1 MKKALILF
9 LVTLFAFGSGFAQN
23 KLSGQ
28 LTQAL
33 QRSGAQDQLEVII
46 TMADQ
51 YDGSSLDTRTSY
63 LNRKQR
69 TEFVAQ
75 ELKAFAQHSQA
86 DLLALLNEATGQV
99 SDIQSFWIVNG
110 IGCKAT
116 PAMIEA
122 IAQRPD
128 VQMVDWDA
136 ERPVNGLTYTETETD
151 PKGTLTWNV
160 QRIQANQVW
169 TYNGSTGYT
178 GAGVVV
184 AILDSGVNYNHND
197 LKNNMWNGN
206 TYHGYN
212 YASSSSSNPL
222 ENNSNGNGQGTMV
235 AGIVVGQGT
244 CGQQT
249 GVAPGAQIMAI
260 KISGKTSGANE
271 TRVNNGLQFAI
282 DHGADIVVVSAVESN
297 VGPRASYRA
306 KMVNLLS
313 LGIPAFTAAGDNA
326 SIDAP
331 NSIGAPSNCPSPWH
345 NPDETLNQG
354 RSANICV
361 GATNRNDMKANF
373 SSIGPVT
380 WEGVSE
386 EYNDYA
392 LANGGHIRPD
402 VMAPGVAITSTS
414 HIDNNSY
421 MSAQGT
427 ALSAAHAAGVAALL
441 LEADPTLTPADI
453 DRLLETSAT
462 KCEGLITKNNFYG
475 AGRIDAYEAIT
486 ALLSTVSAPTNLS
499 ASADDNQVTLTWT
512 AASGAASYNV
522 YCNEE
527 CIVTG
532 VTGTTYSHTTDFSG
546 AHAYCLRTV
555 AADGTLSPKSN
566 YAYVFVDP
574 AGPIVQNLTATVNN
588 NLSRVALTWE
598 LPNQTSTLRYGSA
611 DTPNGA
617 YGGLNGKQSYWAQ
630 RYPSS
635 MLVDYAGTRIDTVSI
650 YFNKYKNVTYTLSL
664 YDGDANGTDQQ
675 LYSTTFTVAQ
685 SEINAWKH
693 IALPTPIEI
702 DHTKDLWIV
711 MRDPVANPSSASSGT
726 TANLTYC
733 TIPYNNTGFPAQFST
748 DGVNW
753 STYNNTA
760 SWMMKAHLVTG
771 TYTYNVQR
779 DGSTIATNKTTLS
792 HTDTNVPAGVHYY
805 TVTTNYNNGQS
816 ESFPCEPV
824 RANVNTHFTV
834 TFVPGDG
841 SCEVESLT
849 QGSGTGAITLPTAT
863 PSTVCQNEGYTFAG
877 WSTTIVEGTS
887 TPPTLLA
894 AGTDYIPEDD
904 CTLYAVYQVVQSE
917 YGWKQAR
924 SLAAGDQ
931 VCLVS
936 QDNGVEF
943 DDVEDGAFVASS
955 IAYDTEIQGEHPF
968 TVQARDG
975 GYTLTDAQGR
985 YLDNQDGFLQL
996 SNSFYIGCVW
1006 TAEFIDENAYLRN
1019 VSGNDTYQITTS
1031 EQDGSVVF
1039 ASVSVD
1045 DLDNPTHGPIQLYR
1059 FKGNEGVFYAHAPGC
1074 GTVVKAPIF
1083 NPEADGTYTEPLAI
1097 SLSCSTQGA
1106 TIRYTTN
1113 NSTPTASSTAY
1124 SAPITV
1130 NNTVTVKAK
1139 AFKDGMT
1146 ASPVVEQ
1153 SYIFPTNYANI
1164 NAFKD
1169 ADNPDEI
1176 ARITSTMTVVY
1187 QYGRYYWL
1195 CDDTGGL
1202 LVFDDYHVVTETLVP
1217 GDRIALLQGR
1227 YRLDHDQPMLIPLTN
1242 LSKTG
1247 TGALPEL
1254 NTVTVDFLEYNYY
1267 SADAMLVQIEDVL
1280 FNRSYDPQTDDMLDT
1295 LSFIQDG
1302 HSMLLRNRFETME
1315 ESIDNTYHYD
1325 VTGLLGIYDG
1335 VFYIYPRNDNDIRQ
1349 YHTITLTETQHGTIA
1364 CDHEQASHLSTV
1376 TLTVTPEAGY
1386 HLESLYY
1393 YGANASDHTNIE
1405 APYSFEMPD
1414 ENITIAAT
1422 FAEDVIY
1429 TVTFDAG
1436 NGNCATT
1443 SLTETEWNSGVIL
1456 PNATPSTACANEG
1469 YTFVGW
1475 AENEITESMT
1485 APELFAAGSTYH
1497 PTSDLTLFA
1506 VYSASSGAGWQEVT
1520 TTQALLEGDY
1530 IIASKLSDNNRFY
1543 YLLREGEVNGN
1554 DNPKARRVSRANTPP
1569 TEDASALTHLW
1580 TVKKINSTEY
1590 SISYTENDVTYYLVC
1605 VNNYAQGNRVTTTPP
1620 TRGWTFTNNSTHGLL
1635 MQFRQATTQRYF
1647 DLYGS
1652 TGYTDYWYSHA
1663 LGSSYKGELHLYL
1676 SPANVYSTNPACQMA
1691 VATPEFV
1698 NLPEGDYVLT
1708 DNYEVSLTCVT
1719 EGAVIHYTVDGS
1731 TPNESSPVFSAPF
1744 AIAET
1749 TTVNAIAFLDGEQSN
1764 MASHT
1769 FTFPAQFENIAAFKQ
1784 AGNSGALGTATI
1796 ARIAGDV
1803 QFVFRHEN
1811 QIYLADETA
1820 GLLVRDNDGI
1830 ITNTYNDGDLIQGGI
1845 AGTYYKLNQ
1854 QPMLLPV
1861 ANPAAGVAGSP
1872 VEPLEATAA
1881 DIKADYDNYDAQLVT
1896 IVDAEFASGYNFA
1909 ENAVSPANDGTAIN
1923 IKNQFGTLTL
1933 SGPAGEH
1940 DDITGFVGK
1949 YVASGTYVVG
1959 IYPRSNDDL
1968 VRYYNITCATLEHG
1982 SVSTTPDHA
1991 RAGDLVTLNTNP
2003 DPGYEIGQW
2012 TVTGPNGQSVTVSG
2026 NQFEMPAGDVT
2037 VSATF
2042 QLIDYTVT
2050 VIAEPAEGGTVS
2062 EGGTYHYG
2070 DIIQVI
2076 AAPNP
2081 GYTFYR
2087 WYVNN
2092 IVQGSNTT
2100 AFFNITGDTEIK
2112 AVFHTSDEQY
2122 TITVES
2128 DGNGTVT
2135 GGGTYLTG
2143 TTITVTATPDEGST
2157 FLNWT
2162 ENEVEVST
2170 EASYTF
2176 TVTRAR
2182 TLIAHFNG
2190 ATTEIEQNVTLATGW
2205 NWWSSYLEM
2214 DATVEGAFKEAI
2226 ATTNTTA
2233 TIKSMTGNIMLEN
2246 GTWSTGL
2253 TLNNE
2258 SMFMV
2263 LVDNPVT
2270 ATLTAEAANP
2280 TLHEITLNPG
2290 WNWIGFPSA
2299 QAITLSEALAGITP
2313 NEDDVIKGSGSN
2325 ASYTADYGWNGSLT
2339 SLTPGMGYMYLN
2351 GGTSALT
2358 LTYPAASKG
2367 YVRSLPAETYWT
2379 NNTHRHATNM
2389 VMLATLDADHFAMA
2403 AGNYEIGAFVGDE
2416 CRGSARLQQVGSHY
2430 IAYLTIGGEN
2440 AETVRFRLY
2449 DVTNAMELGVA
2460 EEQLTYVANAVTG
2473 TTHNPVVLHFR
2484 STGVG
2489 EGEGN
2494 VVSVYPNPASDWVTV
2509 EGQGLQSATLFTLTG
2524 QRLLHET
2531 IQGESTRLHVGGLST
2546 GLYLLQLTDT
2556 DGSVHIIK
2564 LEIK

>member
-1 MKKALILF
+1 MKKTIILF
-9 LVTLFAFGSGFAQN
+9 LVTLFAIGSGFAQN

-51 YDGSSLDTRTSY
+51 YDGSSLNTRTSY
-63 LNRKQR
+63 LSRKQR

-75 ELKAFAQHSQA
+75 ELKTFAQNSQA
-86 DLLALLNEATGQV
+86 SLLALLNEASGQV

-128 VQMVDWDA
+128 VQWVDWDA
-136 ERPVNGLTYTETETD
+136 ERPVNGLNYTETETD

-160 QRIQANQVW
+160 QRVQADQVW

-178 GAGVVV
+178 GANVVV

-206 TYHGYN
+206 ANHGNN
-212 YASSSSSNPL
+212 YVSSSSSNPL
-222 ENNSNGNGQGTMV
+222 ETVSNGNGQGTMV
-235 AGIVVGQGT
+235 AGIVVGQGN

-260 KISGKTSGANE
+260 KVSGKTSGATEN
-271 TRVNNGLQFAI
+271 RINNGLQFAI
-282 DHGADIVVVSAVESN
+282 DNGADIVVVSAVESN

-306 KMVNLLS
+306 KMVNLLN
-313 LGIPAFTAAGDNA
+313 LGIPAFTAAGDDA
-326 SIDAP
+326 TIDAP
-331 NSIGAPSNCPSPWH
+331 NSISAPSNCPSPWH

-361 GATNRNDMKANF
+361 GATNRNDMKAN
-373 SSIGPVT
+373 SSSVGPVT
-380 WEGVSE
+380 WESVDG
-386 EYNDYA
+386 YNDYA
-392 LANGGHIRPD
+392 LASGGHIRPD
-402 VMAPGVAITSTS
+402 VMAPGVNITSTS
-414 HIDNNSY
+414 HMDNNSY

-441 LEADPTLTPADI
+441 LEADPNLTPADI
-453 DRLLETSAT
+453 DRLLETTAV
-462 KCEGLITKNNFYG
+462 KCQGLVTKNNYYG

-486 ALLSTVSAPTNLS
+486 ALLSTVPAPTNLS

-527 CIVTG
+527 CVATG
-532 VTGTTYSHTTDFSG
+532 VTGTTYTHTTDFSG
-546 AHAYCLRTV
+546 AHAYCLRSV
-555 AADGTLSPKSN
+555 AADGTLSPKSS
-566 YAYVFVDP
+566 YAAVFVDP

-588 NLSRVALTWE
+588 DLSRVALTWE
-598 LPNQTSTLRYGSA
+598 LPNQTSTMRYGSA
-611 DTPNGA
+611 ETPNGA

-635 MLVDYAGTRIDTVSI
+635 VLVDYAGTRIDTVSI
-650 YFNKYKNVTYTLSL
+650 YFNKYKNVTYTLTL
-664 YDGDANGTDQQ
+664 YDGDANGPDQQ
-675 LYSTTFTVAQ
+675 LFRTTFTVAQ

-711 MRDPVANPSSASSGT
+711 MRDPVANPNQASSGT

-733 TIPYNNTGFPAQFST
+733 TIPYNSTGFPAQFST
-748 DGVNW
+748 DGVTW

-779 DGSTIATNKTTLS
+779 DGANIATNKTTLS

-841 SCEVESLT
+841 TCEVESLT
-849 QGSGTGAITLPTAT
+849 QGGGTGTITLPTAT

-877 WSTTIVEGTS
+877 WSATIVEGTS
-887 TPPTLLA
+887 TPPTLYA
-894 AGTDYIPEDD
+894 AGTEYLPEDD
-904 CTLYAVYQVVQSE
+904 CTLYAVYQVVQGE

-936 QDNGVEF
+936 QAYSVEF
-943 DDVEDGAFVASS
+943 DDVEDGAFAASS

-968 TVQARDG
+968 TVQTRNG
-975 GYTLTDAQGR
+975 GFTLTDAQGR
-985 YLDNQDGFLQL
+985 YLDNQDGFLRL
-996 SNSFYIGCVW
+996 SNSFYLGCVW
-1006 TAEFIDENAYLRN
+1006 TAEFIEGNAYLRN
-1019 VSGNDTYQITTS
+1019 ASGDYAYQVMTYDQG
-1031 EQDGSVVF
+1031 GSVLF
-1039 ASVSVD
+1039 ASVPTT
-1045 DLDNPTHGPIQLYR
+1045 DLDDPTYGPIQLYR
-1059 FKGNEGVFYAHAPGC
+1059 FKGSEGVFYAHVPGC

-1083 NPEADGTYTEPLAI
+1083 NPEADGTYTEPLSV
-1097 SLSCSTQGA
+1097 SLTCPTQGA

-1113 NSTPTASSTAY
+1113 NSDPTASSTAY

-1130 NNTVTVKAK
+1130 NNTLTVKAK

-1146 ASPVVEQ
+1146 ASPVAAQ
-1153 SYIFPTNYANI
+1153 TYTFPTDYASI
-1164 NAFKD
+1164 YEFKD
-1169 ADNPDEI
+1169 ADNPNEI
-1176 ARITSTMTVVY
+1176 ARINSMMTVVY
-1187 QYGRYYWL
+1187 QYDRYYWL

-1227 YRLDHDQPMLIPLTN
+1227 YRLDHDQPMLIPLAN

-1247 TGALPEL
+1247 TGVLPEPGS
-1254 NTVTVDFLEYNYY
+1254 VTVNDLEFNYY
-1267 SADAMLVQIEDVL
+1267 SADAMLVQIEDVV
-1280 FNRSYDPQTDDMLDT
+1280 FNRSHDPQTDGVLDT
-1295 LSFIQDG
+1295 LSFVQDG
-1302 HSMLLRNRFETME
+1302 NGMMLRNRFETME
-1315 ESIDNTYHYD
+1315 ESIDNAYHYD
-1325 VTGLLGIYDG
+1325 VTGLLGIRDG
-1335 VFYIYPRNDNDIRQ
+1335 VFFIYPRGDNDIRQ
-1349 YHTITLTETQHGTIA
+1349 YHTLTLAETQHGTLE
-1364 CDHEQASHLSTV
+1364 CDHEQASYLSTV
-1376 TLTVTPEAGY
+1376 TLTVTPEEGY

-1393 YGANASDHTNIE
+1393 YGANASNHTDIE

-1414 ENITIAAT
+1414 ENITVVAV

-1436 NGNCATT
+1436 NGTCATA
-1443 SLTETEWNSGVIL
+1443 SLTETEWNAGVTL
-1456 PNATPSTACANEG
+1456 PNATPSTACATEG

-1475 AENEITESMT
+1475 AENEIAESMT
-1485 APELFAAGSTYH
+1485 APELYAAGSTYH
-1497 PTSDLTLFA
+1497 PADNITLFA
-1506 VYSASSGAGWQEVT
+1506 VYSAPSGAGWQEVT
-1520 TTQALLEGDY
+1520 TTQDLLEGEY
-1530 IIASKLSDNNRFY
+1530 IISSKLLETNRYY
-1543 YLLREGEVNGN
+1543 YLLREGEVSGIN
-1554 DNPKARRVSRANTPP
+1554 NPKAKRVSKVNIPP
-1569 TEDASALTHLW
+1569 TQDTTAVKQLW
-1580 TVKKINSTEY
+1580 TVKKISSTEY
-1590 SISYTENDVTYYLVC
+1590 SVSYTENDVTYYLVC
-1605 VNNYAQGNRVTTTPP
+1605 VDNNAQGNRVTTTEP
-1620 TRGWTFTNNSTHGLL
+1620 TRGWTFTNNATHGLL

-1652 TGYTDYWYSHA
+1652 TGVTDYWYSHA
-1663 LGSSYKGELHLYL
+1663 LGSTYKGELHLFL
-1676 SPANVYSTNPACQMA
+1676 KPANLYATNPACQTA
-1691 VATPEFV
+1691 VAMPEFV

-1708 DNYEVSLTCVT
+1708 DNYEVSLTCAT
-1719 EGAVIHYTVDGS
+1719 EGAVIHYTVDGT
-1731 TPNESSPVFSAPF
+1731 TPTESAPVFSAPF

-1749 TTVNAIAFLDGEQSN
+1749 TTVNAIAFLDGEQSD

-1769 FTFPAQFENIAAFKQ
+1769 FTFPMQFENIAAFKQ
-1784 AGNSGALGTATI
+1784 AGNSGALGTTTV

-1811 QIYLADETA
+1811 LIYLADESA

-1845 AGTYYKLNQ
+1845 AGTYYKVNQ
-1854 QPMLLPV
+1854 QPMLIPV

-1872 VEPLEATAA
+1872 VEPLVATATN
-1881 DIKADYDNYDAQLVT
+1881 IRSDYDNYDARLVT

-1909 ENAVSPANDGTAIN
+1909 DNAVAPANDGTAIN
-1923 IKNQFGTLTL
+1923 IRNQFGTVTL

-1940 DDITGFVGK
+1940 DDVTGFVGK
-1949 YVASGTYVVG
+1949 YVASGTIVPG
-1959 IYPRSNDDL
+1959 IYPRSNDDF

-1982 SVSTTPDHA
+1982 SVATTPDHA
-1991 RAGDLVTLNTNP
+1991 RAGDAVTLNATP
-2003 DPGYEIGQW
+2003 APGYEIDQW
-2012 TVTGPNGQSVTVSG
+2012 TVTGPNGQAVTVTG
-2026 NQFEMPAGDVT
+2026 DQFEMPAGDVT

-2042 QLIDYTVT
+2042 QMTDYTVT

-2070 DIIQVI
+2070 ETIQVT
-2076 AAPNP
+2076 ATPNP

-2087 WYVNN
+2087 WYVNGV
-2092 IVQGSNTT
+2092 IDTPYAT
-2100 AFFNITGDTEIK
+2100 ATFTITGDTELK
-2112 AVFHTSDEQY
+2112 AVFQASTEQY

-2135 GGGTYLTG
+2135 GGGTYPTG
-2143 TTITVTATPDEGST
+2143 TTITVTATADEGNT

-2162 ENEVEVST
+2162 ENDVEVSI

-2176 TVTRAR
+2176 TVTRSR
-2182 TLIAHFNG
+2182 TLTAHFG
-2190 ATTEIEQNVTLATGW
+2190 TGTSETEQPLALAAGW

-2214 DATVEGAFKEAI
+2214 DATVEQALKDAI
-2226 ATTNTTA
+2226 AAENTTA

-2246 GTWSTGL
+2246 NAWSTGV

-2270 ATLTAEAANP
+2270 ATLTAAPADP
-2280 TLHEITLNPG
+2280 TLHTITLNPG
-2290 WNWIGFPSA
+2290 WNWIGFPSVQSMA
-2299 QAITLSEALAGITP
+2299 LADALAGITP
-2313 NEDDVIKGSGSN
+2313 NEEDVIKSSAGN
-2325 ASYTADYGWNGSLT
+2325 ATYTAQYGWNGSLT
-2339 SLTPGMGYMYLN
+2339 NLEPGLGYMYLN
-2351 GGTSALT
+2351 VGSSALT
-2358 LTYPAASKG
+2358 LTYPATSKG
-2367 YVRSLPAETYWT
+2367 YVRSLPAERYWT
-2379 NNTHRHATNM
+2379 NDTHRHATNM
-2389 VMLATLDADHFAMA
+2389 VMLATLDADRFAMSE
-2403 AGNYEIGAFVGDE
+2403 GNYEIGAFVGDE
-2416 CRGSARLQQVGSHY
+2416 CRGSARLQKVGGQY

-2449 DVTNAMELGVA
+2449 DVTNGMELGLA

-2473 TTHNPVVLHFR
+2473 TTYEPVVLHFR

-2489 EGEGN
+2489 EGN
-2494 VVSVYPNPASDWVTV
+2494 HNMVNVYPNPASDWVTV
-2509 EGQGLQSATLFTLTG
+2509 EGHGLQSATLFTLTG
-2524 QRLLHET
+2524 QRLLHEP
-2531 IQGESTRLHVGGLST
+2531 IQGESTHLNVGGLSA
-2546 GLYLLQLTDT
+2546 GLYLLQLTDS
-2556 DGSVHIIK
+2556 DGSLHIRK